1 MPPSI
6 FVVDP
11 EMFKLLSVRVSGSNL
26 QETLRGV
33 DNAWREIVPE
43 QRINRVFLDDRIAEL
58 YVDIAREGTVFTAFS
73 GFAVIIGCLG
83 LIGLSA
89 YIAERRAKEIG
100 IRRALG
106 ASCVDVT
113 RLLVWES
120 VKPVL
125 MANVLAWPLAFWLC
139 GNGRGLRLQD
149 RPRAQRSYGAGSGAV
164 AIAVATTTLHAVQV
178 ARARPALALR
188 CE

>member
-1 MPPSI
+1 
-6 FVVDP
+6 
-11 EMFKLLSVRVSGSNL
+11 MFKLLSVRVSGSNL

-113 RLLVWES
+113 RLLSLGV

-125 MANVLAWPLAFWLC
+125 MANVLAWPLAFWLMRQWLE
-139 GNGRGLRLQD
+139 GFAYRIDLGAEPFL
-149 RPRAQRSYGAGSGAV
+149 AAGSGAV
-164 AIAVATTTLHAVQV
+164 AIAVATTTFHAVQV